1 MSTADPTGQG
11 TAPARIT
18 PGLTLRLGLSQLVC
32 WGISYYLIGVFAQR
46 MAAELRW
53 PPVLI
58 QGGFSAGLVTMGIV
72 SPVVGRLIDRRGG
85 QPVMVV
91 GSCLTAL
98 GCVLL
103 GTARG
108 VAPYYAAWVCLGLG
122 MRMTLY
128 ESAFAALARIGG
140 PRARRSISHVTLLG
154 GLASTVFW
162 PIGNALADAF
172 GWRSAVLTYAGF
184 ALLTVPLH
192 LGIPHGRFEPPADEP
207 RGAPAPLARTPA
219 QRLLAGALYAVLAT
233 LTTFLN
239 SGMSAHMIGILV
251 GLGLGASLSVWISTL
266 RGVGQ
271 SAARLCEI
279 LFGGRVSPLLLGVIA
294 ASLLSVSFAA
304 GSFSPA
310 SRLAAIAFA
319 LVYGAGNGL
328 ATIARGTLPLTLFE
342 PSSYGSVVG
351 GLLVPSFLSAAVA
364 PLAYTL
370 VIDRLGAGAA
380 LHMSTGAAALVLV
393 GSIVLWVMFL
403 GSPRRQDRGAPAV
416 RGVAARRDP
425 E

>member
-1 MSTADPTGQG
+1 MTSTAGHADRG
-11 TAPARIT
+11 TAPT
-18 PGLTLRLGLSQLVC
+18 SVPPGLTLRLGLSQLVC
-32 WGISYYLIGVFAQR
+32 WGISYYLIGVFAKR
-46 MAAELRW
+46 IAADLGW
-53 PPVLI
+53 PPALVH
-58 QGGFSAGLVTMGIV
+58 GGFSAGLVTMGIS

-103 GTARG
+103 GASRG
-108 VAPYYAAWVCLGLG
+108 VAPYYLSWICLGLG

-140 PRARRSISHVTLLG
+140 PRARRSISQVTLFG

-172 GWRSAVLTYAGF
+172 GWRSALLVYAGL

-192 LGIPHGRFEPPADEP
+192 LAIPRSRFEPPAEEP
-207 RGAPAPLARTPA
+207 RASPAALARTPGG
-219 QRLLAGALYAVLAT
+219 RLLAGSLYAAIAT

-239 SGMSAHMIGILV
+239 SGMSAHMIGILA

-271 SAARLCEI
+271 SSARLCEI
-279 LFGGRVSPLLLGVIA
+279 LLGGRVSPLLLGVIA
-294 ASLLSVSFAA
+294 SSLLPISFAA
-304 GSFSPA
+304 GSLSGA
-310 SRLAAIAFA
+310 SRPAAIAFA

-328 ATIARGTLPLTLFE
+328 VTIARGTLPLTLFE
-342 PSSYGSVVG
+342 PRSYGSVVG
-351 GLLVPSFLSAAVA
+351 TLLVPSFLAAAVA
-364 PLAYTL
+364 PLAYSL
-370 VIDRLGAGAA
+370 VIESLGEGAA
-380 LHMSTGAAALVLV
+380 LHMSTGAAALVFV
-393 GSIVLWVMFL
+393 GSIVLWVTFSPTRPE
-403 GSPRRQDRGAPAV
+403 GSRSH
-416 RGVAARRDP
+416 AARDVGAR
-425 E
+425 ERS

>member
-1 MSTADPTGQG
+1 MSAAGHAIPG
-11 TAPARIT
+11 TAPASPIT
-18 PGLTLRLGLSQLVC
+18 RGLTLRLGLSQLVC
-32 WGISYYLIGVFAQR
+32 WGISYYLIGVFAKR

-53 PPVLI
+53 PPALI
-58 QGGFSAGLVTMGIV
+58 QGGFSAGLVTMGIS

-103 GTARG
+103 GAARG
-108 VAPYYAAWVCLGLG
+108 VAPYYFAWICLGLG

-140 PRARRSISHVTLLG
+140 PRARRSISQVTLLG

-172 GWRSAVLTYAGF
+172 GWRNALLVYAGF

-192 LGIPHGRFEPPADEP
+192 LGIPRGRFEPAADEP
-207 RGAPAPLARTPA
+207 RFPSPTLALTPGG
-219 QRLLAGALYAVLAT
+219 RLLAGSLYAVIAT

-239 SGMSAHMIGILV
+239 SGMSAHMIGILA

-271 SAARLCEI
+271 SSARLCEI
-279 LFGGRVSPLLLGVIA
+279 LFGARVSPLLLGVIA
-294 ASLLSVSFAA
+294 SILLPLSFAA
-304 GSFSPA
+304 GSFSGT
-310 SRLAAIAFA
+310 SRAAAIAFA

-328 ATIARGTLPLTLFE
+328 VTIARGTLPLTLFE
-342 PSSYGSVVG
+342 PRSYGTVVG
-351 GLLVPSFLSAAVA
+351 GLLMPSFLAAAIA
-364 PLAYTL
+364 PLAYSW
-370 VIDRLGAGAA
+370 VIAAWGEGAA
-380 LHMSTGAAALVLV
+380 LHMSTGAASLVLA
-393 GSIVLWVMFL
+393 GSIVLWVAFRR
-403 GSPRRQDRGAPAV
+403 SPARREGAE
-416 RGVAARRDP
+416 RDVAARERS
-425 E
+425 